1 MFRRFSGIFLPQ
13 QDKLILD
20 RPNRAKSLQ
29 RPPIYAILKSLE
41 KNRCRNTAGSRRSM
55 DQFVNQ
61 IIGASGGIKPE
72 LVIFFIS
79 LLPLLELRGGI
90 LAAGMLKVEIVPAFF
105 ICFFGTLLPI
115 PFILL
120 FFRKIMRSLRGTRF
134 GRLADRITA
143 RMEKKS
149 RQIEK
154 YRTGGLLL
162 FVAVPLPGTGAWTGA
177 MLAAFMG
184 MRFRHALFSIAVG
197 SLIADAIMCAI
208 SYGALGWIW

>member
-1 MFRRFSGIFLPQ
+1 
-13 QDKLILD
+13 
-20 RPNRAKSLQ
+20 
-29 RPPIYAILKSLE
+29 
-41 KNRCRNTAGSRRSM
+41 M